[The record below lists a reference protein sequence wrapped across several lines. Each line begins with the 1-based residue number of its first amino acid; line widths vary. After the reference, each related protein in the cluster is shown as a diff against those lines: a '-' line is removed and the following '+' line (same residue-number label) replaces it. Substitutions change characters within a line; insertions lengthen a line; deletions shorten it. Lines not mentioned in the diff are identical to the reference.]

1 MPTTLL
7 SPDEVSAGLDE
18 LHGGWSG
25 TTDGLHRSIEFA
37 GFLTAVEF
45 IALLAPRAE
54 AMDHHPDVDLRWRR
68 VDLSLATHSAG
79 GVTAKDFELAA
90 ALDQIAADL
99 PQHSKS

>member
-1 MPTTLL
+1 MATVLTQ
-7 SPDEVSAGLDE
+7 DEIDAGLED
-18 LHGGWSG
+18 LHADWSG
-25 TTDGLHRSIEFA
+25 TTKGLQRSIEFA

-45 IALLAPRAE
+45 IGRLAPRAE

-90 ALDQIAADL
+90 ALDTIAAAL
-99 PQHSKS
+99 PQHGS